1 MKRTILLLIVIMAV
15 ILQGCSTQTG
25 NGSTKEEIRIA
36 EQYGIAYAPLQIMR
50 HKQILEEKV
59 PEVEIVWEQMINTA
73 AIREAMVADQLDVG
87 FMAIPPF
94 YIGWDRGMDWKI
106 FTGLSTVP
114 VGLVSSEDISSLRDI
129 TSDHRIAL
137 PQPGSVQHILLSMAC
152 DREFNDP
159 QKMDNLLVTLS
170 HPDGMNALLSGN
182 EVNAHFTA
190 TPYLESELKNDGYNQ
205 ILTGKEA
212 FGGDYSFIIGV
223 TTKMFH
229 DENPELYQ
237 ALKDAV
243 AEAIEFIV
251 ENTEESASILREYY
265 DISEEEILE
274 YITSEDTSYSTIVK
288 GSKKF
293 SEFMKKT
300 DYISKTYKD
309 TKEIMWD
316 NVEYEE

>member
-1 MKRTILLLIVIMAV
+1 MKKIMIILFILLLLIT
-15 ILQGCSTQTG
+15 QGCTTQDSEEA
-25 NGSTKEEIRIA
+25 NKEIRIA
-36 EQYGIAYAPLQIMR
+36 EQYGIAYAPIQIMR
-50 HKQILEEKV
+50 HQGLLETEI
-59 PEVEIVWEQMINTA
+59 PEVEVVWEQMINTA
-73 AIREAMVADQLDVG
+73 AIREAMVADKLDVG

-94 YIGWDRGMDWKI
+94 YIGWDKGMDWKI

-114 VGLVSSEDISSLRDI
+114 VGLIASEDITSLKDI
-129 TSDHRIAL
+129 TSEHRIAL

-223 TTKMFH
+223 TTKMFR
-229 DENPELYQ
+229 DESPELYQ
-237 ALKDAV
+237 ALNDAV
-243 AEAIEFIV
+243 AQAIDFIN
-251 ENTEESASILREYY
+251 ENPEESASILTEYY

-274 YITSEDTSYSTIVK
+274 YITSEETSYSTIVK
-288 GSKKF
+288 GTKKF
-293 SEFMKKT
+293 SDFMYKT

-309 TKEIMWD
+309 INEIMWD